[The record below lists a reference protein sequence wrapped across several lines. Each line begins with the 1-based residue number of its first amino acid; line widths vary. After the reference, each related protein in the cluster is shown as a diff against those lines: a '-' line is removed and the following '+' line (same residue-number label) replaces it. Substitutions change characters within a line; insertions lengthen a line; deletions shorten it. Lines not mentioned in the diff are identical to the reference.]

1 MKRTAGILFVLA
13 LAFWVGTQ
21 LSAQCTPD
29 PVCADT
35 LEPGESCPAEF
46 PPVILNEAYD
56 QVITFM
62 LALEFEHNGTVY
74 TLDSIAVDS
83 IKNIPPG
90 MSYTTS
96 AAGYVPEKAY
106 CSQLAG
112 TPTEAGDFAL
122 AFYME
127 PFIDFGSGPVS
138 LGQYVDDTSIVITVI
153 DRTGIDPFQ
162 VDQFRVLPVSPNPF
176 SEITRLG
183 FYTPFDDR
191 VQLQVFNILGELMHD
206 ELRGASPGEHHF
218 EFNGNG
224 LLPGTYFFR
233 VTNSDRL
240 HTGKFIK
247 TR

>member
-1 MKRTAGILFVLA
+1 MKRSAGLLITLL
-13 LAFWVGTQ
+13 LTFWVGLQ
-21 LSAQCTPD
+21 LSAQCSPD
-29 PVCADT
+29 PACADT
-35 LEPGESCPAEF
+35 LEPGESCPAQF
-46 PPVILNEAYD
+46 PQVIMNEAYD

-62 LALEFEHNGTVY
+62 LALEFEHSGTVY

-83 IKNIPPG
+83 IRNIPPG
-90 MSYTTS
+90 MTYTTS
-96 AAGYVPEKAY
+96 AAGYVPEEVY

-122 AFYME
+122 AFYLE

-138 LGQYVDDTSIVITVI
+138 LGQFVDDTSIVITVI

-162 VDQFRVLPVSPNPF
+162 VDQFRVLPVSPNPY

-191 VQLQVFNILGELMHD
+191 VQLQVFNILGERMHE
-206 ELRGASPGEHHF
+206 ELLGASPGEHHF

-224 LLPGTYFFR
+224 LLPGTYFYR
-233 VTNSDRL
+233 VTNAKRP

-247 TR
+247 TQ